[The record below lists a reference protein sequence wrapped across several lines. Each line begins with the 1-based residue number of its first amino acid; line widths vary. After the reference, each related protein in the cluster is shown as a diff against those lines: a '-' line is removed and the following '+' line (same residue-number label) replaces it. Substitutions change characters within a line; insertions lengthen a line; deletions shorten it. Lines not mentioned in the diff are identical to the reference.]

1 MAIVA
6 VYKFR
11 ALFPS
16 TSEPADA
23 LPGAVE
29 SREGLLLLKQETDTR
44 DDAAAIAACAFR
56 GAAGAVIERYSPLDV
71 AALQRPQNREFV
83 ELHAVALKEGNVIV
97 SYIVAPDNAQGSPS
111 Q

>member
-11 ALFPS
+11 ALFLS
-16 TSEPADA
+16 TSSPADA
-23 LPGAVE
+23 LPGAAE

-56 GAAGAVIERYSPLDV
+56 GAADAVIERYSPIDL
-71 AALQRPQNREFV
+71 AALQRPQNRDYV
-83 ELHAVALKEGNVIV
+83 ELHAIALKEGSALV
-97 SYIVAPDNAQGSPS
+97 SYVVAPGAVQGSPS